1 MNAYIVRLAACAIA
15 AWSCT
20 SSAAETA
27 VPVGAAG
34 PVGRGPSGK
43 LLVMISKDLIKRTEA
58 QLLVQTAV
66 DACAKLGT
74 PASAMV
80 LDANGAER
88 AELSDDMTPLIGLIT
103 AGQKAQAVLAFKTS
117 TSRLKERVQA
127 DKVFADQYGKDTR
140 YFFVEGGIPI
150 YKNGIFV
157 AVLAVGGTHSHDEAC
172 ALDALKTLTWAS
184 SDALARIDSQ
194 GK

>member
-1 MNAYIVRLAACAIA
+1 MNACIVQLAVCAMA
-15 AWSCT
+15 AWSCAST
-20 SSAAETA
+20 AAETA
-27 VPVGAAG
+27 LPVGAAG

-66 DACAKLGT
+66 EACARLGT

-88 AELSDDMTPLIGLIT
+88 AELSDDLTPLIGLIT

-117 TSRLKERVQA
+117 TSRLKERVET
-127 DKVFADQYGKDTR
+127 DKVFADQYAKDSR
-140 YFFVEGGIPI
+140 YFFVGGGVPI
-150 YKNGIFV
+150 YKGGILV
-157 AVLAVGGTHSHDEAC
+157 AVLAVGGTHTHDEAC

-184 SDALARIDSQ
+184 SAAVAQ